1 LHLPLLPPLP
11 ATTILPLNIFFSGN
25 DNIPNS
31 YSHHHPIAIRY
42 QAPKQTMASAGR
54 VDKEIAL
61 ICQPDSTSGVIAQVA
76 DDDKSVTSCPRGWRH
91 LIGTI
96 TGPEGTPYEGG
107 VFDVDVIIP
116 TEYPF
121 EPPKMKFITKIWH
134 PNVSS
139 QTGAICLVSNS
150 GTCIV
155 L

>member
-1 LHLPLLPPLP
+1 
-11 ATTILPLNIFFSGN
+11 
-25 DNIPNS
+25 
-31 YSHHHPIAIRY
+31 
-42 QAPKQTMASAGR
+42 MASAGR

-61 ICQPDSTSGVIAQVA
+61 ICEPDSTSGVIAQVA

-107 VFDVDVIIP
+107 VFDVDIIIP

-150 GTCIV
+150 GMCIV
-155 L
+155 IFVAFCKRGALNYRSLR